1 VNNKMSFYVIPAKL
15 VLAGSKQGAGIQ
27 KYLERA
33 GFRVKHGMT
42 GCGKQK
48 FYMVKGERHDTT
60 LYTY

>member
-1 VNNKMSFYVIPAKL
+1 MSFYVIPAK
-15 VLAGSKQGAGIQ
+15 AGIQ
-27 KYLERA
+27 KYLKKA

-48 FYMVKGERHDTT
+48 FYMFKGGRHDTP